1 MKRRFSKVLVT
12 GGAGFIGSHIVD
24 RLFAEGFETTVVDD
38 LSSGRMENLSK
49 CTGKRNFHF
58 VKGDIRDWVFLKD
71 VVKDVDAV
79 FHEAALVS
87 VARSIKEPLLTEEIN
102 VVGTLNVLKAASDCG
117 VRRVVFASSA
127 AVYGNA
133 ECQKIDEDA
142 SANPM
147 SPYGVSKLA
156 GEFYAK
162 YFYGV
167 HGLETVSLRCFNAYG
182 PRQSLD
188 PGSSYSGVISI
199 FLDALLGNSSPRIF
213 GDGEQ
218 TRDFVFVEDI
228 VEANMLALNS
238 KNAPGQVFNV
248 GSGKSVSIN
257 QVAETL
263 KKVLGTAGLQNTYAD
278 PRPGDIRHSC
288 ADITK
293 ARKILGFEPRFSFD
307 EGLRELAKWYKENR
321 SSGV

>member
-1 MKRRFSKVLVT
+1 MTKRFSKVLVT

-24 RLFAEGFETTVVDD
+24 RLVADGVETTVIDD
-38 LSSGRMENLSK
+38 MSSGKMENLAK

-58 VKGDIRDWVFLKD
+58 VKGDIRDWIFLKN

-87 VARSIKEPLLTEEIN
+87 VARSIKEPLLTNEIN
-102 VVGTLNVLKAASDCG
+102 DAGTLNVLKAASDCG
-117 VRRVVFASSA
+117 VKRVVFASSA
-127 AVYGNA
+127 SVYGNT
-133 ECQKIDEDA
+133 ECRRVDENV
-142 SANPM
+142 SVNPM
-147 SPYGVSKLA
+147 SPYAVSKLA

-162 YFYGV
+162 YFYSV
-167 HGLETVSLRCFNAYG
+167 RDLETVSLRCFNAYG

-188 PGSSYSGVISI
+188 PRSSYSGVISI
-199 FLDALLGNSSPRIF
+199 FINRLFLNSSPRIF

-263 KKVLGTAGLQNTYAD
+263 KQVLCRTSLENKYAD
-278 PRPGDIRHSC
+278 MQPGDIRYSC
-288 ADITK
+288 ADIGK
-293 ARKILGFEPRFSFD
+293 ARKMLRFEPRFSFD
-307 EGLRELAKWYKENR
+307 EGIRELVKWYTEIR
-321 SSGV
+321 S

>member
-1 MKRRFSKVLVT
+1 MTKRFSKVLVT

-24 RLFAEGFETTVVDD
+24 RLVAEEFETTVVDD
-38 LSSGRMENLSK
+38 MSTGRMENLSK
-49 CTGKRNFHF
+49 CRGKENFHF
-58 VKGDIRDWVFLKD
+58 VKGDIRDWLFLKN
-71 VVKDVDAV
+71 VVKNVDAV
-79 FHEAALVS
+79 LHEAALAS
-87 VARSIKEPLLTEEIN
+87 VARSIKEPLLTDEIN

-117 VRRVVFASSA
+117 VKRVVFASSA
-127 AVYGNA
+127 SVYGNTQ
-133 ECQKIDEDA
+133 CKRIDEDV
-142 SANPM
+142 SVNPM

-162 YFYGV
+162 YFYSV
-167 HGLETVSLRCFNAYG
+167 RGLETVSLRCFNAYG

-188 PGSSYSGVISI
+188 PRSSYSGVISI
-199 FLDALLGNSSPRIF
+199 FLSRLLGDSSPRVF

-248 GSGKSVSIN
+248 GSGKSVSVN

-263 KKVLGTAGLQNTYAD
+263 KKVLCKAGLENTYAD
-278 PRPGDIRHSC
+278 VQPGDIRHSC
-288 ADITK
+288 ADIGK
-293 ARKILGFEPRFSFD
+293 ARKMLGFEPRFSFD
-307 EGLRELAKWYKENR
+307 EGISELVKWYTEIR
-321 SSGV
+321 S

>member
-1 MKRRFSKVLVT
+1 LV
-12 GGAGFIGSHIVD
+12 
-24 RLFAEGFETTVVDD
+24 AEGFETTVVDD
-38 LSSGRMENLSK
+38 MSSGRMENLSK

-58 VKGDIRDWVFLKD
+58 VKGDIRDWVFLKN

-87 VARSIKEPLLTEEIN
+87 VARSIKEPLLTDEIN

-127 AVYGNA
+127 SVYGNA
-133 ECQKIDEDA
+133 ECKRIDEDA
-142 SANPM
+142 SLDPM

-156 GEFYAK
+156 GEFYSR
-162 YFYGV
+162 YFHSV

-188 PGSSYSGVISI
+188 PSSSYSGVISI
-199 FLDALLGNSSPRIF
+199 FLDTLLGNSSPRIF

-228 VEANMLALNS
+228 VEANMLAL
-238 KNAPGQVFNV
+238 KNKDAPGQVFNV

-263 KKVLGTAGLQNTYAD
+263 KKVLVRAGLENTYAD
-278 PRPGDIRHSC
+278 TRPGDIRHSC
-288 ADITK
+288 ADIAK

-307 EGLRELAKWYKENR
+307 EGIRELAKWYKKIR
-321 SSGV
+321 SLGVS

>member
-1 MKRRFSKVLVT
+1 MTKRFSRVLVT

-24 RLFAEGFETTVVDD
+24 RLIVEGFETVVVDD
-38 LSSGRMENLSK
+38 MSSGRMENLSK
-49 CTGKRNFHF
+49 CKGKRNFQF
-58 VKGDIRDWVFLKD
+58 VKGDIRNWAFVKS
-71 VVKDVDAV
+71 VVKDVDVV
-79 FHEAALVS
+79 FHEAALAS
-87 VARSIKEPLLTEEIN
+87 VGRSLKEPLLTDEIN

-117 VRRVVFASSA
+117 IKRFVFASSA
-127 AVYGNA
+127 SVYGNT
-133 ECQKIDEDA
+133 ERKSVDENVA
-142 SANPM
+142 VNPM

-162 YFYGV
+162 YFYNV

-188 PGSSYSGVISI
+188 PKSSYSGVISI
-199 FLDALLGNSSPRIF
+199 FLSRLLGDSSPRIF

-218 TRDFVFVEDI
+218 TRDFVFVQDI

-263 KKVLGTAGLQNTYAD
+263 KKVLCRACLENTYAD
-278 PRPGDIRHSC
+278 AQPGDIRHSC
-288 ADITK
+288 ADIGK
-293 ARKILGFEPRFSFD
+293 ARKMLGFEPRFSFD
-307 EGLRELAKWYKENR
+307 EGISELAKWYKEIR
-321 SSGV
+321 S